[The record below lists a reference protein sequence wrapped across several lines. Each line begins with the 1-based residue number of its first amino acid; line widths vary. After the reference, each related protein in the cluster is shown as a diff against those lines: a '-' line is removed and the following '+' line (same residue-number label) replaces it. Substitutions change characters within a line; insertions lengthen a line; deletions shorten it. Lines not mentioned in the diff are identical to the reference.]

1 MKSCLC
7 LLPATNFSRGMSSL
21 PLKTTASNLLHQQDP
36 LFSQLDA
43 DLQRIEEEIDKNLH
57 SSVPLIAHVS
67 RYIIRSGGKRLRP
80 LLMVLSTRLL
90 DSQADNQHAL
100 SIVFEYL
107 HAATLLH
114 DDVVDNA
121 ELRRGRPSANTLWGN
136 AAVVLVGDFLLAT
149 SFFLS
154 VLSGNIKILRVLSE
168 TTTLMA
174 EGEVL
179 QLINSDNLEI
189 SEGDYIEVI
198 TRKTAI
204 LIAASCQIGAIVG
217 DATEDQEEAMRR
229 FGLNLGIAFQLRDD
243 YLDYAG
249 TEEEVG
255 KPVGKDLLEGK
266 ITLPLIRALV
276 SSNSKDRRRL
286 VDLIT
291 SESMHEEI
299 FLEIKRIIDQYQG
312 LEYTDQLAN
321 RYIAEAK
328 SALEVFPPSPTRE
341 SLLEISDYVITRR
354 I

>member
-1 MKSCLC
+1 
-7 LLPATNFSRGMSSL
+7 
-21 PLKTTASNLLHQQDP
+21 
-36 LFSQLDA
+36 LDA
-43 DLQRIEEEIDKNLH
+43 DLQRIEQEIEKNLR
-57 SSVPLIAHVS
+57 SGVPLIAHVS

-80 LLMVLSTRLL
+80 LLMVLAARLL
-90 DSQADNQHAL
+90 NYQAEDQHAL

-114 DDVVDNA
+114 DDVVDHA

-154 VLSGNIKILRVLSE
+154 VLSGNLKILRVLSE

-189 SEGDYIEVI
+189 SQEDYIEVI

-204 LIAASCQIGAIVG
+204 LIAAACQIGAIVG
-217 DATEDQEEAMRR
+217 DADEDQEEAMRR

-249 TEEEVG
+249 TEAEVG
-255 KPVGKDLLEGK
+255 KPVGKDLQEGK
-266 ITLPLIRALV
+266 ITLPLIHALV
-276 SSNSKDRRRL
+276 SSNTKDRHHL
-286 VDLIT
+286 IDLIT
-291 SESMHEEI
+291 SDSIQEDTFI
-299 FLEIKRIIDQYQG
+299 EIKKIIGKYQG
-312 LEYTDQLAN
+312 LEYTDELAN

-341 SLLEISDYVITRR
+341 SLLEISDYTVTRR
-354 I
+354 L